1 MNDSNDKSTTDPLT
15 IGGGVSKAQVEPG
28 LIPAESN
35 ILTER
40 QRDRLWELLIEIG
53 QNWRTRRGAYDTANL
68 RSSWLEFIDAK
79 TSYEPSYVGEYINAA
94 EVLNELIDMYGRDAA
109 YSKLFFESG
118 IEPGS
123 TDTRIGHLKR
133 FVVDEFIRMHITAG
147 GHKSFGGENYHG
159 YLGGSRYTRTPRV
172 RAYAR
177 ESEFRNE

>member
-1 MNDSNDKSTTDPLT
+1 MNDHNDQEISEPIL
-15 IGGGVSKAQVEPG
+15 IGGDISRAKIDSG
-28 LIPAESN
+28 LIPVESN
-35 ILTER
+35 ILTEL
-40 QRDRLWELLIEIG
+40 QRDRLWELFIEIG

-79 TSYEPSYVGEYINAA
+79 TRYAPSYVGEYVNAA
-94 EVLNELIDMYGRDAA
+94 EVLDELIDMYGRDAA

-118 IEPGS
+118 IAPGS
-123 TDTRIGHLKR
+123 TVTRIGHLKR

-177 ESEFRNE
+177 ESEVHDE

>member
-1 MNDSNDKSTTDPLT
+1 MNDDSGQDTTEATL
-15 IGGGVSKAQVEPG
+15 IGGDFSKAKIDPS

-35 ILTER
+35 IFTEL
-40 QRDRLWELLIEIG
+40 QRDRLWELFIEIG
-53 QNWRTRRGAYDTANL
+53 QNWRTRRGFYDTANL

-79 TSYEPSYVGEYINAA
+79 TNYDPSYVGEYINAA
-94 EVLNELIDMYGRDAA
+94 EVLDELIDIYGRHEA
-109 YSKLFFESG
+109 YSRLFFESG
-118 IEPGS
+118 LEPGS

-177 ESEFRNE
+177 ESEGRDG